1 MAYVSHHREGRVSG
15 WERVKSWWGHVGF
28 MQIESNSTDHFM
40 KPDKWLKILVL
51 LRTLFSSYFLPFYF
65 HYGNCV
71 FVPFSQWKVQTFA
84 AHNWANEL
92 ENRYLVLIKFDFGVV
107 VQSITNSFFTIQNVS
122 IALQSSAN
130 TRIAIWTQ
138 YRSRHIL
145 EDEVRL

>member
-51 LRTLFSSYFLPFYF
+51 LRTLFSSHFLLFYF
-65 HYGNCV
+65 DYGNCV
-71 FVPFSQWKVQTFA
+71 FVPFSQWKVQTFV
-84 AHNWANEL
+84 HHWVNKL
-92 ENRYLVLIKFDFGVV
+92 ENQYLCLKFDFGVV
-107 VQSITNSFFTIQNVS
+107 VQWITNSSFTIQTDVS
-122 IALQSSAN
+122 IVRQSSVN

-138 YRSRHIL
+138 YRSHNIL
-145 EDEVRL
+145 QDEVRL